1 MVCGV
6 ATLPATKSFLSLEN
20 QSINQQL
27 PNIQTKPMSSN
38 HNFVFKRLYK
48 GKVSTV
54 ILDWSGTTADAY
66 VIAPA
71 VVFVEVFKNQGV
83 EISME
88 EARGPMGL
96 RKDLHIKAL
105 TEDPIIRERWKG
117 VHGKYPNQA
126 DVDRMFADFVPA
138 QLACLPQYTKL
149 LPGVAKVIKRLQSRG
164 IKIGSST
171 GFTRPMV
178 DILEKAAKK
187 QGYVPDASV
196 AGDEVVHG
204 ARPRPF
210 MVYRNLDLLDAWP
223 IESVIKVDDTI
234 SGVGEGLN
242 AGCWAVGVAR
252 YSNYMNI
259 NTLDEEATLS
269 KAEIQRRLEKTR
281 DILRKAG
288 AHYVIDSLADIEPV
302 IADVNARLAR
312 GEAP

>member
-1 MVCGV
+1 
-6 ATLPATKSFLSLEN
+6 
-20 QSINQQL
+20 
-27 PNIQTKPMSSN
+27 MSSN